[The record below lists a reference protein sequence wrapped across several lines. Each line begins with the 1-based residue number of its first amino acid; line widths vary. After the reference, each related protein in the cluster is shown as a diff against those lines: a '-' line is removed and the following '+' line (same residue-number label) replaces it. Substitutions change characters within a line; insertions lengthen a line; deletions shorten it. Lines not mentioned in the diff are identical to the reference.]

1 MRVMKQRPL
10 EKAIRTMKSVR
21 KGFITPIAALA
32 IEPDINSLVDILL
45 LPSKYPWY
53 VKLKLD
59 RRRKYEFDE

>member
-1 MRVMKQRPL
+1 
-10 EKAIRTMKSVR
+10 MKSVR

-45 LPSKYPWY
+45 LPSKYTWY

>member
-1 MRVMKQRPL
+1 
-10 EKAIRTMKSVR
+10 MKSVR